1 MYSTLLQ
8 VHFLSNVNGNVML
21 QSGDTIFVVPEK
33 DCKLVGAPDINVVQ
47 AAAMTIATIATNMED
62 ITGRLDSI
70 RIALRGS
77 EQPQATKA
85 PAQPPAQPQR
95 PPEPQQ
101 TPPTAAPPQQPQR
114 VPPFLVNESSK
125 QTDWHAEAKRM
136 NEVYL
141 RQPKMRNK
149 VVRRIAG
156 MVRGDMLEVKD
167 HLDQDLRRKIANYLM
182 NRDSLRTS
190 VVPPDI
196 AAFVDDRPLSETLGS
211 RTWDPGSD
219 QVKNAP
225 SSNWQK
231 SDAIQE
237 EIMQK
242 AGDDGFDFMYP
253 KTDDINFDGTS
264 TSALDTFGGGE

>member
-1 MYSTLLQ
+1 MYNTHLV

-21 QSGDTIFVVPEK
+21 KSGNTVFVLPEQ
-33 DCKLVGAPDINVVQ
+33 DCKLLGAADTSVAND
-47 AAAMTIATIATNMED
+47 ASNSLGEIAQSMEE
-62 ITGRLDSI
+62 ITQRLDTL
-70 RIALRGS
+70 RLALRGS
-77 EQPQATKA
+77 SPAEGTKA
-85 PAQPPAQPQR
+85 PPPRQSQPQR
-95 PPEPQQ
+95 PAEARQSQPQRPEPE
-101 TPPTAAPPQQPQR
+101 PERR

-125 QTDWHAEAKRM
+125 QTDWHEEAKRM
-136 NEVYL
+136 NEIYL

-156 MVRGDMLEVKD
+156 MVRSDMLEIKG
-167 HLDQDLRRKIANYLM
+167 HLDVELRRKIANYLM

-211 RTWDPGSD
+211 RQWDPGSD
-219 QVKNAP
+219 QVKNTP
-225 SSNWQK
+225 SSNWHK
-231 SDAIQE
+231 SNEVQE

-253 KTDDINFDGTS
+253 KTEDVNFDSTS
-264 TSALDTFGGGE
+264 TSAMDTFGGE